1 MKISF
6 AHVWGIDSVHLK
18 TVPRGACRWWL
29 SIFLMRFSRLCA
41 VSQKFLRKKPLCA
54 LKRPDFFSVVFHVDS
69 CSENS
74 SGGSDRHAPEIRWGK
89 DMKLFAQSRL
99 EAPMNTKSLLLGWRL
114 QSKGRKRMTLCC
126 YSVVVWIKADWARW
140 AWQPVDNRD

>member
-1 MKISF
+1 MFEELTQYIWKQF
-6 AHVWGIDSVHLK
+6 H
-18 TVPRGACRWWL
+18 GAPADDDY
-29 SIFLMRFSRLCA
+29 RFSLGGFQDSA
-41 VSQKFLRKKPLCA
+41 LFLRNFSEKNLYVHWND
-54 LKRPDFFSVVFHVDS
+54 LISSVVFHVDS

-126 YSVVVWIKADWARW
+126 YSVVVWIKAAWAE
-140 AWQPVDNRD
+140 PDSL